1 MSLTLPHPTFLFII
15 QIITNVLKAA
25 GELKPPVVAHPPT
38 TSRTSAGTGTEPSS
52 PNVFG
57 VRPVVPDANSVP
69 MPLNMSLL
77 RSAAELA
84 HSRIGSQLDGCMECL
99 LARLEVDAGR
109 VYEQECG
116 GAATRAAA
124 VVATRSPVLSFAADA
139 TGEPNATQSSTTQSD
154 IAETSQDE
162 SVDIED
168 DKPSEEE
175 KKEQDY
181 KMALGR
187 LQEQQ
192 DPLSKAREEL
202 KVFLM
207 IRSLELIRAIDE
219 HCLSPLLLTVEGS
232 VSLSDEL
239 TVVADVAA
247 QDGESAATAKEMK
260 EDIVFQLGY
269 RTLAQ
274 QRNSSQAGW
283 TGDLQSYA
291 CHTNVLGSRDLD
303 IFFADTSAISR
314 MSNYDSVITVRS
326 YGIAYCLCQRHRRGF
341 QKLMVEIPEAV
352 AQVLAPEIFGT
363 KDSAT

>member
-109 VYEQECG
+109 VYEQECE

-124 VVATRSPVLSFAADA
+124 VVATRSPSSA

-202 KVFLM
+202 K
-207 IRSLELIRAIDE
+207 RS
-219 HCLSPLLLTVEGS
+219 
-232 VSLSDEL
+232 
-239 TVVADVAA
+239 
-247 QDGESAATAKEMK
+247 MN
-260 EDIVFQLGY
+260 IVFYVRGLLMLLCKDKDEDSTVLEELVKAS
-269 RTLAQ
+269 RTIA
-274 QRNSSQAGW
+274 RI
-283 TGDLQSYA
+283 
-291 CHTNVLGSRDLD
+291 CSRK
-303 IFFADTSAISR
+303 
-314 MSNYDSVITVRS
+314 
-326 YGIAYCLCQRHRRGF
+326 G
-341 QKLMVEIPEAV
+341 
-352 AQVLAPEIFGT
+352 APSEP
-363 KDSAT
+363 D

>member
-109 VYEQECG
+109 VYEQECE

-124 VVATRSPVLSFAADA
+124 VVATRSPSSA

-202 KVFLM
+202 KVFLV

-274 QRNSSQAGW
+274 QRNSSQAGCIMS
-283 TGDLQSYA
+283 TRGQGAGGVQCQRGFFYHRATSY
-291 CHTNVLGSRDLD
+291 R
-303 IFFADTSAISR
+303 
-314 MSNYDSVITVRS
+314 VITVRS

-352 AQVLAPEIFGT
+352 VQVLAPEIFGT